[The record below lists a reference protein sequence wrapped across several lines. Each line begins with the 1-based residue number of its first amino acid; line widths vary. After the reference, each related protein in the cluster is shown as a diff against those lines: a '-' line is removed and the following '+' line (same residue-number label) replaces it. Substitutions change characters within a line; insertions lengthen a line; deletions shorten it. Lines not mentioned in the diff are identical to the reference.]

1 MAILSRK
8 RIVKIFYFF
17 SSLQDGDDLE
27 IDISSS
33 PVQFGVPAITNGLI
47 IENVSLVS
55 QLLRLLE

>member
-17 SSLQDGDDLE
+17 SSLQDDDLE

>member
-17 SSLQDGDDLE
+17 FQDDLE